1 MVSKN
6 LAALRKRAN
15 LTQEQMAEKLHV
27 TRQAV
32 SNWETGK
39 CQPDVETLTAL
50 SEALGCDVTE
60 LIYGA
65 KPVPYRRYGKKYI
78 VWTAVLGVLV
88 LAFLGCEIWL
98 LPYLNELASTTF
110 DIMPRGR
117 YVLLDR
123 PVGAAALGALLV
135 AALSLWA
142 DLRLPKKGRVI
153 LIVAG
158 VLCFLP
164 LAVTVFYFFLG
175 DMPPWLLPLFRAI
188 RPLFTARGLS
198 WCSLILP
205 FFGAAALFFGFEK

>member
-50 SEALGCDVTE
+50 SVVLGCDMTE

-65 KPVPYRRYGKKYI
+65 KPVPYRRYRKKYI
-78 VWTAVLGVLV
+78 VWTAVLGALV

-98 LPYLNELASTTF
+98 LPRLNELAQATF
-110 DIMPRGR
+110 DIFPRTR
-117 YVLLDR
+117 YVLLAR
-123 PVGAAALGALLV
+123 PVGAAAFGALLV

-142 DLRLPKKGRVI
+142 DLRLPKRGQTI
-153 LIVAG
+153 LIMVG
-158 VLCFLP
+158 FLCFVP
-164 LAVTVFYFFLG
+164 LALTVFFFFTNG
-175 DMPPWLLPLFRAI
+175 APHWQKLFHTI
-188 RPLFTARGLS
+188 RSLFTSRGITLS
-198 WCSLILP
+198 TIVLM
-205 FFGAAALFFGFEK
+205 FFGGAALFLGFEK

>member
-39 CQPDVETLTAL
+39 CQPDIETLTVL

-98 LPYLNELASTTF
+98 LPRLNELAQVTF
-110 DIMPRGR
+110 DIFPRTR
-117 YVLLDR
+117 YVLLAR
-123 PVGAAALGALLV
+123 PVGAAAFGALLV
-135 AALSLWA
+135 AALSLWS
-142 DLRLPKKGRVI
+142 DLRLPKKARVA
-153 LIVAG
+153 LIVVG
-158 VLCFLP
+158 FLCFVP
-164 LAVTVFYFFLG
+164 LALVLFFFFTNG
-175 DMPPWLLPLFRAI
+175 TPHWQELFRAV
-188 RPLFTARGLS
+188 RPLFTDSGVTLS
-198 WCSLILP
+198 TIVLT
-205 FFGAAALFFGFEK
+205 FFGAAALFLGFEK